1 MLERCKEQL
10 FILYNAEE
18 KKWLFLSA
26 FDENKKLLVSTWSVE
41 TDYPLRTLIEN
52 IYTKNIQP
60 IIEQVRYIALDI
72 VTDVISFPEAD
83 QIFKLDP
90 HVYGFVIEDLEDDN
104 VGVMLPNVAGVN
116 DIKQVL
122 YDVKK
127 KYNIHGK
134 AAISWFTTERILIAK

>member
-26 FDENKKLLVSTWSVE
+26 FDANKKLLVSTWTVE
-41 TDYPLRTLIEN
+41 TDRVLRTLIED
-52 IYTKNIQP
+52 IYNQHIQP
-60 IIEQVRYIALDI
+60 IIDQIHYIALDV
-72 VTDVISFPEAD
+72 VTDVVSFPEAD
-83 QIFKLDP
+83 QVFKLDP
-90 HVYGFVIEDLEDDN
+90 RVYGFVIEDLEDDN
-104 VGVMLPNVAGVN
+104 VGVILPNMAGVS